1 MRNPT
6 ASSYEEI
13 DNYLGGSGDLEVFAK
28 DNYLH
33 NQLKRILSKPKGEEL
48 NSNTLAYTKHSWQG
62 PTYNQIMEVLQLEPP
77 IASILINRNIRNL
90 ELDPK
95 DVCYW
100 LFAELLKSRGKS
112 RDNICDLLVN
122 LKQPEIILESAVK
135 MFLDGAGE
143 DSLLFS
149 ISILESNG
157 IESFNAFKKIF
168 ESDFKEKEIFVGPFI
183 YISKDNSGS
192 LSECLRLIS
201 QVKDSI
207 VIERLI
213 EHLDG
218 VPKILAEKTLEY
230 LRSNMDEDMAKETI
244 GLMEPY
250 EGVN

>member
-48 NSNTLAYTKHSWQG
+48 NSNTLAYTKHSWHG
-62 PTYNQIMEVLQLEPP
+62 PTYDQIMEVLQLEPQ

-122 LKQPEIILESAVK
+122 LKQPKIILESAVK
-135 MFLDGAGE
+135 MFLEGAGE

-168 ESDFKEKEIFVGPFI
+168 ESDFKEKEILVGSFI
-183 YISKDNSGS
+183 FISKENGTK
-192 LSECLRLIS
+192 LKECLQIIA
-201 QVKDSI
+201 QANDKYVT
-207 VIERLI
+207 ERLI
-213 EHLDG
+213 EHLDE
-218 VPKILAEKTLEY
+218 VPKELAEITLEY
-230 LRSNMDEDMAKETI
+230 LRANA
-244 GLMEPY
+244 Y
-250 EGVN
+250 